1 MSKKEIYVYARW
13 QVKEGELPTVL
24 NMMKEVAEQS
34 SQEDGNLFY
43 KLHQSQSDRNTLIL
57 FEGYKNSEA
66 IEIHRNSEYFK
77 KLVLEQIVPLLENR
91 EVILM
96 DKIV

>member
-1 MSKKEIYVYARW
+1 
-13 QVKEGELPTVL
+13 
-24 NMMKEVAEQS
+24 MMKEVAEQS
-34 SQEDGNLFY
+34 SREDGNLFY

-57 FEGYKNSEA
+57 FEGYKDSEA
-66 IEIHRNSEYFK
+66 VEIHRNSEYFK
-77 KLVLEQIVPLLENR
+77 KLVLEQIVPLLESR

>member
-1 MSKKEIYVYARW
+1 MSQKEVYVYARW
-13 QVKEGELPTVL
+13 QVKEGELLTVL

-34 SQEDGNLFY
+34 SREDGNLFY
-43 KLHQSQSDRNTLIL
+43 KLHQSQSDKNTLIL

-66 IEIHRNSEYFK
+66 VEIHRNSEYFK

>member
-1 MSKKEIYVYARW
+1 MSQKEVYVYARW

-24 NMMKEVAEQS
+24 NMMKEVAKQS
-34 SQEDGNLFY
+34 SREDGNLFY

-77 KLVLEQIVPLLENR
+77 KLVLEQIVPLLESR